1 MIRRDCFVLQVEEKK
16 KEANVFM
23 NLLKESEEVDSSFTL
38 PSSSAPPQNLAR
50 ANEKLK
56 AYRESEET

>member
-1 MIRRDCFVLQVEEKK
+1 MIRCDCFILQVEEKK
-16 KEANVFM
+16 KEANVLM
-23 NLLKESEEVDSSFTL
+23 NLLKESEDVDSSLTL
-38 PSSSAPPQNLAR
+38 SSSSPPSQNLAR